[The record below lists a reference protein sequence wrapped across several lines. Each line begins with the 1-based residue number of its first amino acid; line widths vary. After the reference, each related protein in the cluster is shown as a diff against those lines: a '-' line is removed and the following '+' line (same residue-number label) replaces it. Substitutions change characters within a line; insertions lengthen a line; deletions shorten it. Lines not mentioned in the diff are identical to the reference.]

1 MKILECLKKS
11 ISFLKLH
18 TNQSIEESNI
28 EANSI
33 LIEVLNLNKATL
45 YKNYDHKID
54 KASQKKIEEILELR
68 KNNIPLSY
76 ILNSHT
82 FYNEDFYVD
91 KNVLIPRPE
100 TEYIIND
107 IIKYGDLIFREKNKC
122 TFLDAGTGS
131 GCVGI
136 TIANMRPAWNILLSD
151 LHMNALIV
159 AKVNSKIGKNDNI
172 NLICA
177 DWLSPYAKE
186 SVHFIFSNPPYVPV
200 FDKHLDISVEKNEP
214 DSALFSGIDGLKDI
228 RKIIL
233 CSKDILSSGGIL
245 FLENGI
251 DQSNKIA
258 SMLEL
263 NDFTD
268 IEVHMDYNGVE
279 RFTSSRKNYG

>member
-11 ISFLKLH
+11 ISFLKIH

-45 YKNYDHKID
+45 YKNYDHEID
-54 KASQKKIEEILELR
+54 EASQKKIEEILELR

-100 TEYIIND
+100 TENIIND

-136 TIANMRPAWNILLSD
+136 TIANMRPEWNILLSD

-214 DSALFSGIDGLKDI
+214 DSALFSGIDGLNDI

-233 CSKDILSSGGIL
+233 SSKDILSSGGIL

>member
-11 ISFLKLH
+11 ENFLKIN
-18 TNQSIEESNI
+18 TNQSREESNI
-28 EANSI
+28 EASSI
-33 LIEVLNLNKATL
+33 LTEVLNLNKATL
-45 YKNYDHKID
+45 YKNYDYKVDKI
-54 KASQKKIEEILELR
+54 SQEKIQEILKLR

-76 ILNSHT
+76 ILNSHV
-82 FYNEDFYVD
+82 FYNKDFYID

-100 TEYIIND
+100 TEYIINE
-107 IIKYGDLIFREKNKC
+107 IIKYGDLIFKEKNSC

-136 TIANMRPAWNILLSD
+136 TIANLRPAWNILLSD

-159 AKVNSKIGKNDNI
+159 AKVNLKIVKNDNI
-172 NLICA
+172 NLICT
-177 DWLSPYAKE
+177 DWLSSFAKE
-186 SVHFIFSNPPYVPV
+186 SLDFIFSNPPYIPV
-200 FDKHLDISVEKNEP
+200 YDKHLDISVEKNEP
-214 DSALFSGIDGLKDI
+214 ASALFSGTDGLDDI
-228 RKIIL
+228 KKIISS
-233 CSKDILSSGGIL
+233 SKDILSPMGIL

-251 DQSNKIA
+251 EQSSKIT

-268 IEVHMDYNGVE
+268 IEVHMDYNGVK

>member
-11 ISFLKLH
+11 ISFLKTH

-54 KASQKKIEEILELR
+54 KASQEKIEEILELR

-82 FYNEDFYVD
+82 FYDEDFYVD

-107 IIKYGDLIFREKNKC
+107 IIKYGDLIFKEKNKC

-151 LHMNALIV
+151 LYMDALIV
-159 AKVNSKIGKNDNI
+159 AKVNSKLGKNDNI

-214 DSALFSGIDGLKDI
+214 DSALFSGIDGLNDI

-233 CSKDILSSGGIL
+233 SSKDILSSGGIL

-279 RFTSSRKNYG
+279 RFTSSRKTYG

>member
-11 ISFLKLH
+11 ISFLKIH

-54 KASQKKIEEILELR
+54 EASQKKIEEILELR

-100 TEYIIND
+100 TENIIND

-136 TIANMRPAWNILLSD
+136 TIANMRPEWNILLSD

-214 DSALFSGIDGLKDI
+214 DSALFSGIDGLNDI

-233 CSKDILSSGGIL
+233 SSKDILSSGGIL

>member
-11 ISFLKLH
+11 ISFLKIH

-45 YKNYDHKID
+45 YKNYDHEID
-54 KASQKKIEEILELR
+54 EASQKKIEEILELR

-82 FYNEDFYVD
+82 FYDEDFYVD

-100 TEYIIND
+100 TENIIND

-136 TIANMRPAWNILLSD
+136 TIANMRPEWNILLSD

-214 DSALFSGIDGLKDI
+214 DSALFSGIDGLNDI

-233 CSKDILSSGGIL
+233 SSKDILSSGGIL

>member
-11 ISFLKLH
+11 ISFLKTH

-54 KASQKKIEEILELR
+54 KASQEKIEEILELR

-82 FYNEDFYVD
+82 FYNEEYYVD
-91 KNVLIPRPE
+91 KNVLIPRSE
-100 TEYIIND
+100 TEYIIDD
-107 IIKYGDLIFREKNKC
+107 IIKYGDLIFEEKNKC

-151 LHMNALIV
+151 LYMDALIV
-159 AKVNSKIGKNDNI
+159 AKVNSKLGKNDNI

-200 FDKHLDISVEKNEP
+200 YDERLDISVEKNEP
-214 DSALFSGIDGLKDI
+214 DSALFSGIDGLNDI

-233 CSKDILSSGGIL
+233 CSKDILSPGGIL

-251 DQSNKIA
+251 DQSNKIT

>member
-11 ISFLKLH
+11 ENFLKIN
-18 TNQSIEESNI
+18 TNQSREESNI
-28 EANSI
+28 EASSI
-33 LIEVLNLNKATL
+33 LTEVLNLNKATL

>member
-11 ISFLKLH
+11 ISFLKIH
-18 TNQSIEESNI
+18 TKQSVEESNI

-33 LIEVLNLNKATL
+33 LLAVLNLNKATL

-54 KASQKKIEEILELR
+54 KISQEKIEDILELR

-76 ILNSHT
+76 ILNSHA

-107 IIKYGDLIFREKNKC
+107 IIKYGDMVFKEKNKC

-136 TIANMRPAWNILLSD
+136 TIANIRPAWNILLSD
-151 LHMNALIV
+151 LYMNALIV

-186 SVHFIFSNPPYVPV
+186 SVDFIFSNPPYVPV
-200 FDKHLDISVEKNEP
+200 YDKHLDISVEKNEP
-214 DSALFSGIDGLKDI
+214 NSALFSGIDGLDDI

-233 CSKDILSSGGIL
+233 CSKDILSPAGIL

-251 DQSNKIA
+251 EQSKKIT

-279 RFTSSRKNYG
+279 RFTSSRKTYG